1 MPTRTWVVGEEVL
14 AADFNTFVQQQV
26 VSTFANTAARDAW
39 SSAPN
44 GARCVTLD
52 TGTKWERRGGA
63 WRRDSP
69 GVVLR
74 DWPTGA
80 VESGDIGTSAVPVR
94 AGNVDFEAGRTYMVT
109 GTITIIT
116 RTAGTLVAINQL
128 AIGGVAL
135 NSTQSPPG
143 LGANIAYP
151 LHVHHHY
158 LAATTGPAQ
167 VVLNLFAVSGS
178 VPVRFL
184 TATGYPNGLTV
195 IDQGPA

>member
-1 MPTRTWVVGEEVL
+1 
-14 AADFNTFVQQQV
+14 
-26 VSTFANTAARDAW
+26 
-39 SSAPN
+39 
-44 GARCVTLD
+44 
-52 TGTKWERRGGA
+52 
-63 WRRDSP
+63 
-69 GVVLR
+69 
-74 DWPTGA
+74 
-80 VESGDIGTSAVPVR
+80 
-94 AGNVDFEAGRTYMVT
+94 MVT